1 MTSVKKSAI
10 LSIDFG
16 ERYFGFAIK
25 LLNETTIFPL
35 KVIDSSFINIE
46 SVIKDYIAEY
56 NVNTII
62 VGYPI
67 GLNESETRMSRLVDS
82 FVDRLYEITK
92 LSIHKVD
99 ERFSSK
105 LNKNDTDSRV
115 DGLSALVN
123 LETYIRNNE

>member
-56 NVNTII
+56 NVDIII

-67 GLNESETRMSRLVDS
+67 GLNGSETRMSRLVDS

-105 LNKNDTDSRV
+105 LNINDSDSRV
-115 DGLSALVN
+115 DDLSALIN
-123 LETYIRNNE
+123 LETYIGNNE

>member
-25 LLNETTIFPL
+25 LLKESTIFPL
-35 KVIDSSFINIE
+35 EVIDSNLLNIE

-56 NVNTII
+56 NVDTII

-67 GLNESETRMSRLVDS
+67 GLNGSETRMSRLVDS
-82 FVDRLYEITK
+82 FVSRLNDITN

-105 LNKNDTDSRV
+105 LNEKDAVSRV
-115 DGLSALVN
+115 DGVSALVN

>member
-56 NVNTII
+56 KVDIII

-67 GLNESETRMSRLVDS
+67 GLNGSETRMSRLVDS

-105 LNKNDTDSRV
+105 LNINDSDSRV
-115 DGLSALVN
+115 DDLSALIN
-123 LETYIRNNE
+123 LETYIGNNE

>member
-25 LLNETTIFPL
+25 LLKESTIFPL
-35 KVIDSSFINIE
+35 EVIDSNLLNIE
-46 SVIKDYIAEY
+46 SVINDYIAEY
-56 NVNTII
+56 NVDTII

-67 GLNESETRMSRLVDS
+67 GLNGSETRMSKLVDI
-82 FVDRLYEITK
+82 FVDRLYEITN
-92 LSIHKVD
+92 LSIHKID

-105 LNKNDTDSRV
+105 LKINDADSRV
-115 DGLSALVN
+115 DGVSALIN
-123 LETYIRNNE
+123 LETYIKNNE